1 MPSLPSKKSLYFFK
15 YSTWQKNLLPLGL
28 TVIILMMVITSSFEL
43 LQREKNSEF
52 VLNTV
57 ENQNTNSEL
66 LKIMSQTIL
75 QRTIVL
81 IQILQTD
88 DPFKND
94 ELSLIL
100 HKMAAEYVQARNTL
114 EKQDLDEHLRTL
126 LKKIKPLNSINGP
139 VQYEI
144 YDLVREEEVEKAKQ
158 LFVDTALPNQ
168 RIIFEI
174 IQKMED
180 YQILSSQK
188 DLNLLKRENYNT
200 HLTLKIFEFFSVL
213 ASILLALYI
222 IRRQS
227 KSDYNLAYLASTDEL
242 TELPN
247 RASFVSKTNDI
258 INSSPDSHFAIVF
271 FDIDYFKSIN
281 DNYGHEIG
289 DKILQDYTAKVKAN
303 IGKGDFLARLGGDEF
318 VLILQSIRAPKR
330 VKEFVDKLS
339 KTLDTTFI
347 INKAEIFST
356 TSLGVCMYPTDGNDT
371 KSLLRHADV
380 AMYSAKKSGRNS
392 YEFFSKENN
401 KKLRKEHE
409 ITHALHSI
417 MNSDNA
423 NDELR
428 LVYQPLININ
438 DGSFTEC
445 EALLRWTNSKGKNIS
460 TEHFIE
466 LAEKTNL
473 IEKINLYV
481 IREACKQQ
489 YKWQRNRNK
498 NVRIN
503 INLSGNKA
511 IFDQLL
517 INFSLNL
524 HKFKLSPSLF
534 GLELTERTLFEISEE
549 AIIELDKLR
558 QLGVKISLDDF
569 GTGYS
574 SLSYLKKL
582 PITTLKIDKAFIS
595 GIPNDKDDFILVK
608 TIIKMA
614 QSLNLEVVAEGVE
627 TIEQLKFLKAH
638 ACDIAQGYYFHRPL
652 ESKQISKLQLIA

>member
-1 MPSLPSKKSLYFFK
+1 
-15 YSTWQKNLLPLGL
+15 
-28 TVIILMMVITSSFEL
+28 MMVITSSFEL